1 MSAAKAVLLV
11 GSPRGAKSA
20 SRSLG
25 LRLLEGL
32 GSRGWDVQSHSIYA
46 AFDAP
51 EKDAALLEAALS
63 ADLLLFSFPLYVDQL
78 PAPVIRTL
86 DRLAE
91 ARWGRAAASKP
102 RLAALVQS
110 GFPETHQ
117 NAFALDVMRRFAET
131 QGFDW
136 AGGMPLG
143 MGGAASGRPLPEKPA
158 GLLRNV
164 VTALDRAAE
173 ALAAGGPIPGE
184 VTDLLAKPLM
194 PKKLYFL
201 GANWGWRQQAR
212 VNARKSGQDVDLRAT
227 PYRPAE

>member
-1 MSAAKAVLLV
+1 MSAAKAVLLI
-11 GSPRGAKSA
+11 GSPRGANSA

-25 LRLLEGL
+25 TRLLDGL
-32 GSRGWDVQSHSIYA
+32 GSRGWDVQTHSIYA

-51 EKDAALLEAALS
+51 GQEAALLEAALS

-91 ARWGRAAASKP
+91 AHRGRAAASKP
-102 RLAALVQS
+102 RLAALVQC

-131 QGFDW
+131 EGFDW
-136 AGGMPLG
+136 AGGLALG

-164 VTALDRAAE
+164 LLALDRAAA
-173 ALAAGGPIPGE
+173 ALAAGGRIPDE
-184 VTDLLAKPLM
+184 VTALLAKPMM
-194 PKKLYFL
+194 PKKFYFL
-201 GANWGWRQQAR
+201 AANWGWRRQAR
-212 VNARKSGQDVDLRAT
+212 KNARKSAKPVDLKAK
-227 PYRPAE
+227 PYAPVN